1 MGYILNLSLVDVPR
15 GCNQYAEKAESEKNE
30 PNIRNHF
37 NSVRTGRFY
46 KNNYCIIKEVENNMK
61 KRYCSWLLMVLSVLL
76 LSACGNREYEEKR
89 QSERAPSS
97 EDVSDTN
104 DVDDHTRSTPTE
116 LPGDIPGE
124 NTGNEAENSREETG
138 DEQMKEITIE
148 AGGQQFRASI
158 YDNET
163 TQVLME
169 RLPMTL
175 NMEELHGNEK
185 FYYLDE
191 ELPTKAERIERIRT
205 GDIMLFGS
213 DCLVLFYDDFST
225 SYSYTRIGHIEDG
238 EAFADALGEG
248 TVEVSFETGE

>member
-1 MGYILNLSLVDVPR
+1 
-15 GCNQYAEKAESEKNE
+15 
-30 PNIRNHF
+30 
-37 NSVRTGRFY
+37 
-46 KNNYCIIKEVENNMK
+46 MK

-76 LSACGNREYEEKR
+76 LSACGNREYEEKK

-104 DVDDHTRSTPTE
+104 DVDDHTRSMPTE

-148 AGGQQFRASI
+148 AGGQQFRASL